1 MEHAISGTVSD
12 FYRILEEIYVIKSHS
27 ISHSFTT
34 ISQIIIVWETQSGF
48 RVPLAFLPES
58 NSVPPLSNPFVTHDN
73 PSVDVVELTMFLP
86 LPSFLTLR
94 SLLPALGCP
103 SVSVFLSVHCPWFC
117 PFRNSITTSAYGSH
131 ARPFSFSVC
140 LSFSLSLFW
149 QKDRQKR
156 EKNVVELMED
166 YDQL

>member
-1 MEHAISGTVSD
+1 MSD
-12 FYRILEEIYVIKSHS
+12 FYRIPEEIYVIKSHS

-94 SLLPALGCP
+94 SLLPVLGCP

-117 PFRNSITTSAYGSH
+117 PFRNSITTSAYRSH
-131 ARPFSFSVC
+131 ARPFSFFVC
-140 LSFSLSLFW
+140 LSSSHFLFFV
-149 QKDRQKR
+149 KR
-156 EKNVVELMED
+156 TGERERKMWSS
-166 YDQL
+166 